1 MLCYPEVKEKK
12 RGYSKGSHSLAWH
25 AIACPQR
32 GRQKNVV
39 AADNAKFMSM
49 D

>member
-12 RGYSKGSHSLAWH
+12 GVIAVTPLAWH
-25 AIACPQR
+25 AIACLQR

-49 D
+49 DW